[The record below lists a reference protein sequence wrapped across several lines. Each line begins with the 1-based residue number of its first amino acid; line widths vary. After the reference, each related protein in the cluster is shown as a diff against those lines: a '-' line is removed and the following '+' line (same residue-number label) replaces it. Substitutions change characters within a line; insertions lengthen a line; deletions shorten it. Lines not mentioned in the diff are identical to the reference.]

1 MNYLEQ
7 VQKLLQEKLENQ
19 SPQER
24 LEMLN
29 GEMMKEN
36 PSISLIEKL
45 LQQGVGKKMTMEKVK
60 ETIEKNKIKLQQKP
74 KKLSIE
80 DANSLLIKEFQSET
94 PNFEQVKLALDS
106 GANPNVEFDFEEY
119 ERVYSDCIMGF
130 SPLHI
135 CALKDLIDLAILL
148 IERGA
153 DIHKESNNDVSGT
166 PLHFTADGDFHSGSP
181 NVAKLLID
189 NGADPYEENSNDYS
203 PYEWAEGDFG
213 EGNVL
218 DNMIELFEEE

>member
-80 DANSLLIKEFQSET
+80 DANSLLIKEFQSVT

-119 ERVYSDCIMGF
+119 ERLNLCHTGF
-130 SPLHI
+130 CPLHI
-135 CALKDLIDLAILL
+135 CALKDLKDLAILL
-148 IERGA
+148 IEKGA
-153 DIHKESNNDVSGT
+153 DIHKESNNGLHGT
-166 PLHFTADGDFHSGSP
+166 PLHFTADGEFHSGSP
-181 NVAKLLID
+181 NVAMLLID
-189 NGADPYEENSNDYS
+189 KGADPYEENSNGNS
-203 PYEWAEGDFG
+203 PYDWAEGTG
-213 EGNVL
+213 L

>member
-45 LQQGVGKKMTMEKVK
+45 LQQGVGKKITMEKVK

-119 ERVYSDCIMGF
+119 KEVSLYRKGF
-130 SPLHI
+130 YPLHI
-135 CALKDLIDLAILL
+135 CALKDLKDLAILL
-148 IERGA
+148 IEMGA
-153 DIHKESNNDVSGT
+153 DIHKESNNGLQGT

-181 NVAKLLID
+181 NVARILID
-189 NGADPYEENSNDYS
+189 KGADPYEANSNGNS
-203 PYEWAEGDFG
+203 PYDWAEGT
-213 EGNVL
+213 EL

>member
-1 MNYLEQ
+1 MNYFEQ

-74 KKLSIE
+74 KKLSKE
-80 DANSLLIKEFQSET
+80 DATSLLIKEFQSET

-119 ERVYSDCIMGF
+119 KEVSLYHKGF
-130 SPLHI
+130 YPLHI
-135 CALKDLIDLAILL
+135 CALKDLK
-148 IERGA
+148 R
-153 DIHKESNNDVSGT
+153 
-166 PLHFTADGDFHSGSP
+166 PC
-181 NVAKLLID
+181 
-189 NGADPYEENSNDYS
+189 YS
-203 PYEWAEGDFG
+203 SYRQGGWY
-213 EGNVL
+213 V
-218 DNMIELFEEE
+218 

>member
-1 MNYLEQ
+1 MNYFEQ

-45 LQQGVGKKMTMEKVK
+45 LQQGVGKKITMEKVK

-74 KKLSIE
+74 KKLSKE
-80 DANSLLIKEFQSET
+80 DATSLLIKEFQSET

-119 ERVYSDCIMGF
+119 KEVSIYHKGF
-130 SPLHI
+130 YPLHI
-135 CALKDLIDLAILL
+135 CALKDLKDLAILL
-148 IERGA
+148 IEKGA
-153 DIHKESNNDVSGT
+153 DIHKESNNRLQGT
-166 PLHFTADGDFHSGSP
+166 PLHFTADGEFHSGSP
-181 NVAKLLID
+181 NVAMLLID
-189 NGADPYEENSNDYS
+189 KGGDPYEENANDFPDS
-203 PYEWAEGDFG
+203 PYDWAEGT
-213 EGNVL
+213 EL
-218 DNMIELFEEE
+218 DNMIELFEEY

>member
-1 MNYLEQ
+1 MNYFEQ

-45 LQQGVGKKMTMEKVK
+45 LQQGVGKKITMEKVK

-74 KKLSIE
+74 KKLSKE
-80 DANSLLIKEFQSET
+80 DATSLLIKEFQSET

-106 GANPNVEFDFEEY
+106 GANPNVEFDFETDDDGIGAPVFRTKTLNQY
-119 ERVYSDCIMGF
+119 NNWYSCQ
-130 SPLHI
+130 
-135 CALKDLIDLAILL
+135 
-148 IERGA
+148 
-153 DIHKESNNDVSGT
+153 
-166 PLHFTADGDFHSGSP
+166 
-181 NVAKLLID
+181 
-189 NGADPYEENSNDYS
+189 
-203 PYEWAEGDFG
+203 
-213 EGNVL
+213 
-218 DNMIELFEEE
+218 LFL

>member
-45 LQQGVGKKMTMEKVK
+45 LQQGVGKKITMEKVK

-74 KKLSIE
+74 KKLSKE
-80 DANSLLIKEFQSET
+80 DATSLLIKEFQSET

-106 GANPNVEFDFEEY
+106 GANPNVEFVFEEY
-119 ERVYSDCIMGF
+119 ERADEDYTEGF

-135 CALKDLIDLAILL
+135 CALKDLKDLAILL
-148 IERGA
+148 IDKGA
-153 DIHKESNNDVSGT
+153 DMYKESNNGLHGT
-166 PLHFTADGDFHSGSP
+166 PLHYTADGDFHSGSP
-181 NVAKLLID
+181 NVAHLLIKR
-189 NGADPYEENSNDYS
+189 GAGPYYENEDGSS
-203 PYEWAEGDFG
+203 PYDWASGTD
-213 EGNVL
+213 L
-218 DNMIELFEEE
+218 DNMTELFVEYDD

>member
-1 MNYLEQ
+1 MNYFEQ

-45 LQQGVGKKMTMEKVK
+45 LQQGVGKKITMEKVK

-74 KKLSIE
+74 KKLSKE
-80 DANSLLIKEFQSET
+80 DATSLLIKEFQSET

-119 ERVYSDCIMGF
+119 KEVSLYHKGF
-130 SPLHI
+130 YPLHI
-135 CALKDLIDLAILL
+135 CALKDLKDLAILL
-148 IERGA
+148 IEKGA
-153 DIHKESNNDVSGT
+153 DIHKESNNGLQGT
-166 PLHFTADGDFHSGSP
+166 PLHFTADGEFHSGSP
-181 NVAKLLID
+181 NVAMLLID
-189 NGADPYEENSNDYS
+189 KGGDPYEENANEGS
-203 PYEWAEGDFG
+203 PYDWAEGTG
-213 EGNVL
+213 L
-218 DNMIELFEEE
+218 DNMIELFEENE

>member
-80 DANSLLIKEFQSET
+80 DANSLLIKEFQSIT

-119 ERVYSDCIMGF
+119 ERVDSDSIMGF

-135 CALKDLIDLAILL
+135 CALKDLKDIAILL
-148 IERGA
+148 IEKGA
-153 DIHKESNNDVSGT
+153 DIHKESNNGLEGT
-166 PLHFTADGDFHSGSP
+166 PLHFTADGEFHSGSP
-181 NVAKLLID
+181 NVAMLLID
-189 NGADPYEENSNDYS
+189 KGADPYEENSYVGS
-203 PYEWAEGDFG
+203 PYDWAEGT
-213 EGNVL
+213 EL

>member
-45 LQQGVGKKMTMEKVK
+45 LQQGVGKKITMEKVK

-74 KKLSIE
+74 KKLSKE
-80 DANSLLIKEFQSET
+80 DATSLLIKEFQSET

-119 ERVYSDCIMGF
+119 KEVSLYHKGF
-130 SPLHI
+130 YPLHI
-135 CALKDLIDLAILL
+135 CALKDLKDLAILL
-148 IERGA
+148 IEKGA
-153 DIHKESNNDVSGT
+153 DIHKESNNGLQGT
-166 PLHFTADGDFHSGSP
+166 PLHFTADGEFHSGSP
-181 NVAKLLID
+181 NVAMLLID
-189 NGADPYEENSNDYS
+189 KGGDPYEENANGNS
-203 PYEWAEGDFG
+203 PYDWAEGTG
-213 EGNVL
+213 L
-218 DNMIELFEEE
+218 DNMIELFEE